1 MVVDVVTLGET
12 MVSMRADGLLR
23 LGTTARVSVAG
34 AESTVAV
41 GLSRLGHRVRW
52 VGRVGRDE
60 PGELVLRTLRA
71 EEVDVSRVR
80 EDDDAPTGIVL
91 FEQRLPDVTRVQ
103 YYRAGSA
110 GSRLA
115 PADVT
120 TAIEAGTRLV
130 HLSGITPALSP
141 TAREAVTAAC
151 DHAAEHDVA
160 VCLDVNFRSRL
171 WSADEAADVLT
182 PLARRARVVVGSP
195 DELALVGGVEDLL
208 RHGVAEVV
216 TKHGAEGA
224 AVTTENGTLDAPA
237 HRVPV
242 VDSVGAGDAFTAGY
256 LSGWLD
262 GVGLAERLD
271 RGTACGAF
279 AVATRGDWEGLP
291 TRAEL
296 DLVGSAGTALR

>member
-1 MVVDVVTLGET
+1 MDVVTLGET
-12 MVSMRADGLLR
+12 MVAMRADGLLR

-34 AESTVAV
+34 AESTVAI
-41 GLSRLGHRVRW
+41 GLSRLGYAVRW

-60 PGELVLRTLRA
+60 PGALVTRTLRA
-71 EEVDVSRVR
+71 ENVDTAYVR
-80 EDDDAPTGIVL
+80 EDDAPTGLVL

-103 YYRAGSA
+103 YYRAASA

-115 PADVT
+115 PADVVG
-120 TAIEAGTRLV
+120 AIDATTRLV
-130 HLSGITPALSP
+130 HVSGVTPALSP
-141 TAREAVTAAC
+141 TARDAVTAAC
-151 DHAAEHDVA
+151 ERASEHGAA
-160 VCLDVNFRSRL
+160 LSFDVNFRSRL
-171 WSADEAADVLT
+171 WSADEAARVLT
-182 PLARRARVVVGSP
+182 PLARRAEVVVGSP
-195 DELALVGGVEDLL
+195 DELALVGGVDELL

-216 TKHGAEGA
+216 TKRGAEGA
-224 AVTTENGTLDAPA
+224 SVTTVDTTRHVGA
-237 HRVPV
+237 HRVSV

-256 LSGWLD
+256 LSGRLD
-262 GVGLAERLD
+262 GVDLDARLA

>member
-1 MVVDVVTLGET
+1 MDVVTLGET
-12 MVSMRADGLLR
+12 MVAMRADGLLR

-52 VGRVGRDE
+52 AGRVGRDE
-60 PGELVLRTLRA
+60 PGALVVRTLRA
-71 EEVDVSRVR
+71 EEVDTSTVR
-80 EDDDAPTGIVL
+80 EDDAPTGLVL

-110 GSRLA
+110 GSRLG
-115 PADVT
+115 PDDVVS
-120 TAIEAGTRLV
+120 ALDGGTRLV
-130 HLSGITPALSP
+130 HLSGITPALST
-141 TAREAVTAAC
+141 TAWEAVVAAC
-151 DHAAEHDVA
+151 DRAAEIGSA
-160 VCLDVNFRSRL
+160 ISFDVNFRSRL
-171 WSADEAADVLT
+171 WSAEDAARVLT
-182 PLARRARVVVGSP
+182 PLARRATVVVGSP
-195 DELALVGGVEDLL
+195 DELALVGGVSDLL
-208 RHGVAEVV
+208 RYGVAEVV
-216 TKHGAEGA
+216 TKRGAEGA
-224 AVTTENGTLDAPA
+224 SVTTPDGTWHAPA
-237 HRVPV
+237 HEVSV

-262 GVGLAERLD
+262 GLDLAERLA

-296 DLVGSAGTALR
+296 DLIGSSRGTALR